1 MPDSLEPAG
10 ESRASDLVRTTSRSP
25 TMPVRSR
32 NTNPS
37 SRNVVVLWTGG
48 KDSALA
54 LHEVCAT
61 GGSVKTLVTFAPR
74 RGTFRAHPVH
84 VMRLQAK
91 ALGVRHRLFH
101 LRPPYRAAY
110 QRVFRRLLR
119 EGITAVV
126 TGDIGQIGNCAHWV
140 RSIAEPMGLEVITPL
155 WHRSGTG
162 ILRRLRALEF
172 DVVVSY
178 VDTTRLSEDW
188 VGRRLDWSAA
198 KDLDMAFRSRGI
210 DPAGENG
217 EYHTWV
223 LDAPLFRTR
232 LSLQRHSVEHRPK
245 CCWLRPRCVALA
257 SKPPRQ
263 SGTKHIGT
271 GRRK

>member
-1 MPDSLEPAG
+1 MPDPVEPTD
-10 ESRASDLVRTTSRSP
+10 ESRASDLARTISCFP

-32 NTNPS
+32 NTNQA
-37 SRNVVVLWTGG
+37 SRNAVVLWTGG

-54 LHEVCAT
+54 LHEVSAKGQPIT
-61 GGSVKTLVTFAPR
+61 ALVTFAPR
-74 RGTFRAHPVH
+74 RGAFRAHPVH
-84 VMRLQAK
+84 VMRLQAR
-91 ALGVRHRLFH
+91 ALGVRHRLFR
-101 LRPPYRAAY
+101 LRPPYRAEY
-110 QRVFRRLLR
+110 RRVFRRLLR

-126 TGDIGQIGNCAHWV
+126 TGDIDQIGNYAHWV

-155 WHRSGTG
+155 WHRDRNS

-178 VDTTRLSEDW
+178 VDTTRLPEDW

-198 KDLDMAFRSRGI
+198 KDLDTAFRSRGI

-223 LDAPLFRTR
+223 LDAPLFRAR
-232 LSLQRHSVEHRPK
+232 LSLERHSVERRPK
-245 CCWLRPRCVALA
+245 SCWLRPRCVALA
-257 SKPPRQ
+257 SKSPRQ
-263 SGTKHIGT
+263 SGTKHMDT
-271 GRRK
+271 GGRK

>member
-1 MPDSLEPAG
+1 MPDFMEVAG
-10 ESRASDLVRTTSRSP
+10 ESRATILARTISCSP
-25 TMPVRSR
+25 RMPVRLWSKKQ
-32 NTNPS
+32 S
-37 SRNVVVLWTGG
+37 SRNVAVLWTGG

-54 LHEVCAT
+54 LHEVCAK
-61 GGSVKTLVTFAPR
+61 GRSVPTLVTFAPR
-74 RGTFRAHPVH
+74 RGTFRAHPVR

-91 ALGVRHRLFH
+91 ALGVRHRVFH
-101 LRPPYRAAY
+101 LGPPYRAAY

-119 EGITAVV
+119 EGITAVA
-126 TGDIGQIGNCAHWV
+126 TGDIDRIENRTNWV
-140 RSIAEPMGLEVITPL
+140 RSIAAPMGLEVLMPL
-155 WHRSGTG
+155 WHRSRTG

-178 VDTTRLSEDW
+178 VDTTRLPEDW

-198 KDLDMAFRSRGI
+198 KELETAFSSRGV

-223 LDAPLFRTR
+223 LNAPLFRAR
-232 LSLQRHSVEHRPK
+232 LSLERLSIERRPK
-245 CCWLRPRCVALA
+245 SCWLRPGRVALA
-257 SKPPRQ
+257 SKLPRQ
-263 SGTKHIGT
+263 RGTKHSSG